1 MRQRSRAARPQA
13 WQQILFL
20 ERIRVCG
27 GVSLCCVAKPVR
39 PMGGGAGRA
48 VAWEGVAQ
56 GFAKCLEKKSPAGA
70 NKVDLGQRTVA
81 AAARRS
87 AGGTGTVGKRRML
100 LAAANEFRGQDR
112 TPRQTCFV
120 RFGTPGV
127 RHGGR
132 EHALRHQPRAAAGP
146 SILLRARPGRR
157 PAAAW
162 PWVYQYENDG
172 RCSWVAVVVGVVASA
187 AATPGCRLGLAPKR
201 ILP

>member
-70 NKVDLGQRTVA
+70 HKVDLGQRTVA

-87 AGGTGTVGKRRML
+87 PGGTGTIGVVSCGCVCGARRAGAVSATVVLNGRQRRPRLKVTQAAL
-100 LAAANEFRGQDR
+100 LSRGSDKGG
-112 TPRQTCFV
+112 P
-120 RFGTPGV
+120 PGV
-127 RHGGR
+127 
-132 EHALRHQPRAAAGP
+132 
-146 SILLRARPGRR
+146 
-157 PAAAW
+157 
-162 PWVYQYENDG
+162 
-172 RCSWVAVVVGVVASA
+172 
-187 AATPGCRLGLAPKR
+187 
-201 ILP
+201 